1 MGPGK
6 ERGCATCGTT
16 YRGRRPTEIELQGR
30 RKESPAHMAVA
41 VVAQWMPAY
50 SKYGLAEDVQFNIVS
65 PPQLSGGAF
74 QQRREVSSEWGR
86 FQGIGRRGE
95 TAPGTLR
102 AMSVHL
108 LPPLFFWS
116 ASGTSVF
123 CGYPRIYKCK
133 CSPMMKSP
141 RPQSFYRRRFRVT
154 YFPRTN

>member
-1 MGPGK
+1 MKIGPGK

-74 QQRREVSSEWGR
+74 QQRREVSSDGGR
-86 FQGIGRRGE
+86 RQGIGRRGGNGAGFFE
-95 TAPGTLR
+95 GYVGSSVASSLLLVGVRHFRFLR
-102 AMSVHL
+102 L
-108 LPPLFFWS
+108 S
-116 ASGTSVF
+116 ADL
-123 CGYPRIYKCK
+123 
-133 CSPMMKSP
+133 
-141 RPQSFYRRRFRVT
+141 
-154 YFPRTN
+154 